1 MNNNGE
7 EHNHQNHMN
16 HSNQMH
22 HDNHASHHHSG
33 HAHHH
38 GNFKVKFFVSLIF
51 AIPIILLSPL
61 MGVNLPFQFTFP
73 GSEWVVLILSTILFF
88 YGGKP
93 FLSGGKDEIATK
105 KPGMMTLVALGISVA
120 YIYSLY
126 AFYMNNF
133 SSATGHTMDF
143 FWELATLILIML
155 LGHWIEMNA
164 VGNAGDALKKM
175 AELLPNSAI
184 KVMDNGQ
191 REEVK
196 ISDIMTDDIV
206 EVKAGESIPTDG
218 IIVQGQTSIDES
230 LVTGESKKVQKNQND
245 NVIGGSINGSGT
257 IQVKVTA
264 VGEDGYLSQVMGLV
278 NQVQNDKS
286 SAELLSDKVAG
297 YLFYFAVI
305 VGVISFIVWM
315 LIQNDVDF
323 ALERLVTVLVIACP
337 HALGLAIP
345 LVTARSTSI
354 GAHNGLIIKNR
365 ESVEIAQHID
375 YVMMDKTG
383 TLTEGNFSVNH
394 YESFKNDLSNDTIL
408 SLFASLESQ
417 SNHPLAISIVDFA
430 KSKNVSF
437 TNPQDVNNI
446 PGVGLEGLIDNK
458 TYKITN
464 VSYLDKH
471 KLNYDDDLFTK
482 LAQQG
487 NSISY
492 LIEDQQVIGMI
503 AQGDQ
508 IKESSKQ
515 MVADLL
521 SRNITPVML
530 TGDNNEV
537 AHAVA
542 KELGISDVHAQLM
555 PEDKESIIK
564 DYQSNGNKVMMVG
577 DGINDAPSLIRAD
590 IGIAIGA
597 GTDVAVDS
605 GDIILVKSNPSDI
618 IHFLTLSNNTMRKMV
633 QNLWWGAGYNI
644 VAVPLAAG
652 ALAFVGLILSPAVGA
667 ILMSLSTVI
676 VAINAFTLKLK

>member
-1 MNNNGE
+1 MKNNGE
-7 EHNHQNHMN
+7 AHNHQNHMN

-51 AIPIILLSPL
+51 AIPIILLSPM

-88 YGGKP
+88 YGGKL
-93 FLSGGKDEIATK
+93 FLSGGKDEIAEK

-164 VGNAGDALKKM
+164 IGNAGDALKKM

-278 NQVQNDKS
+278 NQAQNDKS

-383 TLTEGNFSVNH
+383 TLTEGNFSVNY

-521 SRNITPVML
+521 SRHITPVML

-564 DYQSNGNKVMMVG
+564 DYQSDGNKVMMVG

-644 VAVPLAAG
+644 VAVPLEAG
-652 ALAFVGLILSPAVGA
+652 ILAFIGLILSPAIGA

>member
-278 NQVQNDKS
+278 NQAQNDKS

-652 ALAFVGLILSPAVGA
+652 ILAFIGLILSPAIGA